1 MVKCPSKSVA
11 TPFCVPFSRTEAP
24 IMGSLVLS
32 ITVPV
37 IFIFWP
43 QAVAEINRTS
53 AVDANP
59 RNIALLFAFLINL
72 SFIWFCVY
80 LFIAFVF
87 VDSSMFAH
95 AKVIKKVTKCLLI
108 KSLSGENKWLWICKV
123 LIVSVIWL
131 LLFFYLVVFL
141 WNGITVYIV
150 DVCLFMSKKRV

>member
-11 TPFCVPFSRTEAP
+11 TPFWVPFSRTAAP

-87 VDSSMFAH
+87 VDSAIFAH

-131 LLFFYLVVFL
+131 LLFFNLVVFL
-141 WNGITVYIV
+141 WNGITVNIV

>member
-1 MVKCPSKSVA
+1 MCI
-11 TPFCVPFSRTEAP
+11 RDR
-24 IMGSLVLS
+24 S

-87 VDSSMFAH
+87 VDSAIFAH

-108 KSLSGENKWLWICKV
+108 KSLSGENKWLRICKV
-123 LIVSVIWL
+123 LIVSIIWL

-141 WNGITVYIV
+141 WNGITVNIV